1 MMKSR
6 PPSPTVTPNEGAS
19 ALVWRVLGGLA
30 LAIAAL
36 LAYSNSFRVPF
47 VFDDLA
53 SIPNN
58 PTIRS
63 LGEAWWPPKG
73 QGALT
78 VAGRPGLNFSFGL
91 NYALNGLDVG
101 GYHVANFLI
110 HVIAALALYGLIGR
124 TLLRPPLAA
133 RFGRDARP
141 LAFAVALLWILHP
154 LQTEAVT
161 YIVQRAESLMG
172 MFFLLTFYG
181 FVRWVDSGRAWRWGI
196 FSWAMCLC
204 AVSVK
209 EVPIV
214 IPVLIFF
221 YDRAFIS
228 GGFSEAWRRHRWMHL
243 ALLSTWLPL
252 FIFVASTGGNRSG
265 VFHFDDVSMWIG
277 HGLTQFEA
285 VTRYLGLTFWP
296 HPLAFEYG
304 ELVTPPT
311 LGEALPWALPVIALA
326 AITLLG
332 LWRRPRLG
340 FLGAWIFAILAP
352 TSLLPAT
359 LQIIVEHRM
368 YLPLATI
375 LAGVVVGAYAL
386 IGRRAFPV
394 VLALAVG
401 AGWLTFSRNTTY
413 RTELSLWA
421 DTAVKRPLNDH
432 ALLNYGLA
440 LAKSGRHAEAAE
452 QFAAAV
458 RIQPNSLQARNNFGN
473 SLALAGRYDEA
484 IVQYEF
490 VLRARPNE
498 QGVIQNLQQVRML
511 RDEAARRRP

>member
-1 MMKSR
+1 
-6 PPSPTVTPNEGAS
+6 
-19 ALVWRVLGGLA
+19 
-30 LAIAAL
+30 
-36 LAYSNSFRVPF
+36 
-47 VFDDLA
+47 
-53 SIPNN
+53 
-58 PTIRS
+58 
-63 LGEAWWPPKG
+63 
-73 QGALT
+73 
-78 VAGRPGLNFSFGL
+78 
-91 NYALNGLDVG
+91 
-101 GYHVANFLI
+101 
-110 HVIAALALYGLIGR
+110 
-124 TLLRPPLAA
+124 
-133 RFGRDARP
+133 
-141 LAFAVALLWILHP
+141 
-154 LQTEAVT
+154 
-161 YIVQRAESLMG
+161 
-172 MFFLLTFYG
+172 
-181 FVRWVDSGRAWRWGI
+181 
-196 FSWAMCLC
+196 
-204 AVSVK
+204 
-209 EVPIV
+209 
-214 IPVLIFF
+214 
-221 YDRAFIS
+221 
-228 GGFSEAWRRHRWMHL
+228 
-243 ALLSTWLPL
+243 
-252 FIFVASTGGNRSG
+252 
-265 VFHFDDVSMWIG
+265 
-277 HGLTQFEA
+277 
-285 VTRYLGLTFWP
+285 
-296 HPLAFEYG
+296 LAFEYG

-386 IGRRAFPV
+386 IGRRAFPI

>member
-1 MMKSR
+1 MKTR
-6 PPSPTVTPNEGAS
+6 PPSPATPAPDRAS
-19 ALVWRVLGGLA
+19 ALAWPVLGGLA
-30 LAIAAL
+30 LALAAV

-78 VAGRPGLNFSFGL
+78 VAGRPGLNFSLGL

-101 GYHVANFLI
+101 GYHVANFAI
-110 HVIAALALYGLIGR
+110 HVIAALALFGLVAR
-124 TLLRPPLAA
+124 TLARPPLAA
-133 RFGRDARP
+133 RFARDARP

-181 FVRWVDSGRAWRWGI
+181 FVRWVDSSRAWRWGI

-214 IPVLIFF
+214 VPILVVL

-228 GGFSEAWRRHRWMHL
+228 GSFREAWRRHRWMHL
-243 ALLSTWLPL
+243 ALLATWVPL

-265 VFHFDDVSMWIG
+265 VFHFDDVSMWVG

-285 VTRYLGLTFWP
+285 LTRYLGLTFWP

-311 LGEALPWALPVIALA
+311 LGEALPWSLPVIALA
-326 AITLLG
+326 VATLVG
-332 LWRRPRLG
+332 LWRRPALG

-368 YLPLATI
+368 YLPLAAI
-375 LAGVVVGAYAL
+375 LAFVVMGTYAL
-386 IGRRAFPV
+386 AGRRAFPV
-394 VLALAVG
+394 LLALAVG
-401 AGWLTFSRNTTY
+401 AGWLTFSRNATY
-413 RTELSLWA
+413 RTELSLWE
-421 DTAVKRPLNDH
+421 DTAAKRPQNDH
-432 ALLNYGLA
+432 ALVNYGLA
-440 LAKSGRHAEAAE
+440 LAKSGRQAEAAE

-458 RIQPNSLQARNNFGN
+458 RVQPNSLQARNNLGN

-498 QGVIQNLQQVRML
+498 QGVLQNLAQVRML
-511 RDEAARRRP
+511 RDAALRRQP

>member
-1 MMKSR
+1 
-6 PPSPTVTPNEGAS
+6 V
-19 ALVWRVLGGLA
+19 LV
-30 LAIAAL
+30 
-36 LAYSNSFRVPF
+36 AYSNSFRVPF

-63 LGEAWWPPKG
+63 LTEAWWPPKG

-78 VAGRPGLNFSFGL
+78 VAGRPGLNFSLGL

-101 GYHVANFLI
+101 GYHVFNFVI
-110 HVIAALALYGLIGR
+110 HLTAAFALYGLISR
-124 TLLRPPLAA
+124 TLMLPRLAA

-141 LAFAVALLWILHP
+141 LAWMVALLWALHP

-172 MFFLLTFYG
+172 MFFLLSCYG
-181 FVRWVDSGRAWRWGI
+181 FVRWVDSLRAWRWGF
-196 FSWAMCLC
+196 FSWVMYLG

-214 IPVLIFF
+214 VPVLVFL
-221 YDRAFIS
+221 YDRTFVS
-228 GGFSEAWRRHRWMHL
+228 GSFREAWRRHRWMHL
-243 ALLSTWLPL
+243 ALLATWVPL
-252 FIFVASTGGNRSG
+252 FVFVASTGGNRSG
-265 VFHFDDVSMWIG
+265 VFHFDDLSMWIG

-296 HPLAFEYG
+296 HPLTFEYG

-311 LGEALPWALPVIALA
+311 LGEALPWAIPVIALA
-326 AITLLG
+326 AATLIA
-332 LWRRPRLG
+332 LWRRPMPG
-340 FLGAWIFAILAP
+340 FLGAWIFVILAP

-368 YLPLATI
+368 YLPLAAI
-375 LAGVVVGAYAL
+375 LAFVVLGGYAL
-386 IGRRAFPV
+386 VGRRVFPV
-394 VLALAVG
+394 LLIFAAACG
-401 AGWLTFSRNTTY
+401 GLTFSRNVAY
-413 RTELSLWA
+413 RTELSLWE
-421 DTAVKRPLNDH
+421 DTAVKRPRNDH
-432 ALLNYGLA
+432 ALVNYGLA
-440 LAKSGRHAEAAE
+440 LAKAGRHAQAAE

-458 RIQPNSLQARNNFGN
+458 RIQPNSLQARNNLGN

-498 QGVIQNLQQVRML
+498 QGVIQNLEQVRML
-511 RDEAARRRP
+511 REAALRRR

>member
-1 MMKSR
+1 MKA
-6 PPSPTVTPNEGAS
+6 TPAPKPISAAPGGA
-19 ALVWRVLGGLA
+19 ALAWQLLGGLA
-30 LAIAAL
+30 IALAAL
-36 LAYSNSFRVPF
+36 LAYANSFRVPF

-101 GYHVANFLI
+101 GYHVFNFAFHLI
-110 HVIAALALYGLIGR
+110 SALALYGLLSR
-124 TLLRPPLAA
+124 TLLRPSLAP

-141 LAFAVALLWILHP
+141 LALTIALLWVLHP
-154 LQTEAVT
+154 LHTEAVT

-172 MFFLLTFYG
+172 MFVLLTFYG
-181 FVRWVDSGRAWRWGI
+181 FIRSVDSPHPLRWRI
-196 FSWAMCLC
+196 FSWAMCFC
-204 AVSVK
+204 SVAIK
-209 EVPIV
+209 EIPIVVPILV
-214 IPVLIFF
+214 FL
-221 YDRAFIS
+221 YDRTFVS
-228 GGFSEAWRRHRWMHL
+228 GSLLEAWRRHRWTHL
-243 ALLSTWLPL
+243 ALLSTWVPL
-252 FIFVASTGGNRSG
+252 FLFVASTGGNRSG
-265 VFHFDDVSMWIG
+265 VFHLNDVSMWIG

-285 VTRYLGLTFWP
+285 IAHYFWLTFWP

-304 ELVTPPT
+304 EMTAPPAFT
-311 LGEALPWALPVIALA
+311 AVLPWALPVTALVVA
-326 AITLLG
+326 TLVG
-332 LWRRPRLG
+332 LWRRSAAG
-340 FLGAWIFAILAP
+340 FLGAWVFAILFP
-352 TSLLPAT
+352 TSALPAT

-368 YLPLATI
+368 YLPLAAVLTFVVAGFYL
-375 LAGVVVGAYAL
+375 LA
-386 IGRRAFPV
+386 GRRALPV
-394 VLALAVG
+394 LLALAAA
-401 AGWLTFSRNTTY
+401 AGGLTFARNAVY
-413 RTELSLWA
+413 RSELSIWE
-421 DTAVKRPLNDH
+421 DTALKRPLNDH
-432 ALLNYGLA
+432 ALVNYGLA

-458 RIQPNSLQARNNFGN
+458 RIQPNSLQARNNLGN

-498 QGVIQNLQQVRML
+498 QGVLQNLAQVRML
-511 RDEAARRRP
+511 RDAAVRRQP